1 MMKQEDAKEAILR
14 EWRTLPKSKQDSVA
28 DRLIFV
34 TQARQKY
41 VFQCS
46 GDPHQ
51 VIMGWLTRESPRDP
65 W

>member
-1 MMKQEDAKEAILR
+1 MKQEDAKVAILR
-14 EWRTLPKSKQDSVA
+14 EWRALPKSKQKSIA

-41 VFQCS
+41 LFSCA

-51 VIMGWLTRESPRDP
+51 IIMGWLSRESPRDA
-65 W
+65 